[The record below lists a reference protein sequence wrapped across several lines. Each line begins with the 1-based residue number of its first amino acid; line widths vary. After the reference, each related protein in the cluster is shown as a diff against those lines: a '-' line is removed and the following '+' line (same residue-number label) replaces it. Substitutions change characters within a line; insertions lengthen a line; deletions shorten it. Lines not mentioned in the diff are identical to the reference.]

1 MDEQELESMLRDLES
16 DLVERKAALSDPDR
30 IRQVICAYAND
41 LPNHRKPGFIFIGAN
56 DDGSCSGLEISDEL
70 LLKIS
75 NLKDDGKIQPFPSM
89 SVDKKSINGCEMV
102 VVRVEPSIS
111 PPVRLN
117 GVTWIR
123 VGPRRARA
131 TPEEEKRLAE
141 RRRSRD
147 LPFDLQPVP
156 SATIKDLDLEL
167 FENEYLPHAIDPS
180 VLDQNT
186 RSMEDK
192 LKALRFLTPDGQPT
206 VLGILVLGE
215 DTLRFIPGAYVQFL
229 RLEGVDLTDPI
240 RHQREIAGPLPDLL
254 RRIDEILE
262 ANNSVSISIVSESVE
277 IRRSEYPLP
286 ALQQLIRNAI
296 LHRTY
301 EGTNAPVRVYWF
313 SDRIEIHNPG
323 GPFGLVTK
331 ENFGQPGV
339 TDYRNPHLAEAM
351 NVLGYVQR
359 FGMGIQIAR
368 KQLLDNGNPPP
379 EFTIEENYILATVRR
394 RA

>member
-1 MDEQELESMLRDLES
+1 MEEQEFESMLRDLES
-16 DLVERKAALSDPDR
+16 DLVERKASLSDPDR
-30 IRQVICAYAND
+30 IRQAICAYAND

-89 SVDKKSINGCEMV
+89 SVDKKTINGCGMV
-102 VVRVEPSIS
+102 MVRVEPSIS

-147 LPFDLQPVP
+147 LPYDLQPVP
-156 SATIKDLDLEL
+156 SATAEDLDLEL
-167 FENEYLPHAIDPS
+167 FEHEYLPHAIAPS
-180 VLDQNT
+180 VLVQNT
-186 RSMEDK
+186 RSIEDK

-206 VLGILVLGE
+206 VLGILVIGK
-215 DTLRFIPGAYVQFL
+215 DALRFIPGAYVQFL

-240 RHQREIAGPLPDLL
+240 RHQKEIAGPLPDLL

-262 ANNSVSISIVSESVE
+262 ANNSVSVSIVSEPVE

-301 EGTNAPVRVYWF
+301 EGTNAPVRIYWF

-331 ENFGQPGV
+331 ENFGKPGV

-351 NVLGYVQR
+351 HVLGYVQR

-368 KQLLDNGNPPP
+368 KQLLDNGNPLP
-379 EFTIEENYILATVRR
+379 EFTIEENYILVTVRR
-394 RA
+394 QA

>member
-16 DLVERKAALSDPDR
+16 DLVERKASLSDPDR
-30 IRQVICAYAND
+30 IRQAICAYAND
-41 LPNHRKPGFIFIGAN
+41 LPNHHKPGFIFIGAN
-56 DDGSCSGLEISDEL
+56 DDGSCSNLEISDKL
-70 LLKIS
+70 LL
-75 NLKDDGKIQPFPSM
+75 NLSFMKDDGKIQPFPSM
-89 SVDKKSINGCEMV
+89 SIDKKSINGCMMV
-102 VVRVEPSIS
+102 LVQVEPSNS

-156 SATIKDLDLEL
+156 SATIEDLDLEL
-167 FENEYLPHAIDPS
+167 FEHEYLPHAIDPS
-180 VLDQNT
+180 VMAQNT

-206 VLGILVLGE
+206 VLGILVLGK

-229 RLEGVDLTDPI
+229 RVEGVDLTDPI

-254 RRIDEILE
+254 RRVDEILE

-313 SDRIEIHNPG
+313 PDRIEIHNPG

-351 NVLGYVQR
+351 HVLGYVQR

-394 RA
+394 RS

>member
-1 MDEQELESMLRDLES
+1 MDDQELESMLRDLES
-16 DLVERKAALSDPDR
+16 DLVERKASLSDPDR
-30 IRQVICAYAND
+30 IRQAICAYAND
-41 LPNHRKPGFIFIGAN
+41 LPNHRKPGFIFIGSN

-89 SVDKKSINGCEMV
+89 SVNKKSINGCMMV
-102 VVRVEPSIS
+102 LVQVEPSNS

-147 LPFDLQPVP
+147 LPFDLQPVA
-156 SATIKDLDLEL
+156 SATIEDL
-167 FENEYLPHAIDPS
+167 
-180 VLDQNT
+180 
-186 RSMEDK
+186 
-192 LKALRFLTPDGQPT
+192 
-206 VLGILVLGE
+206 
-215 DTLRFIPGAYVQFL
+215 
-229 RLEGVDLTDPI
+229 
-240 RHQREIAGPLPDLL
+240 
-254 RRIDEILE
+254 
-262 ANNSVSISIVSESVE
+262 E

-301 EGTNAPVRVYWF
+301 EGTNAPVRIYWF

-339 TDYRNPHLAEAM
+339 TDYRIRILRKPCMCWDMCRNSAWAFRSPESSCSTTAIHLP
-351 NVLGYVQR
+351 NSPLRRTIFSQPLGFEHERSNNCIFQ
-359 FGMGIQIAR
+359 
-368 KQLLDNGNPPP
+368 
-379 EFTIEENYILATVRR
+379 
-394 RA
+394 